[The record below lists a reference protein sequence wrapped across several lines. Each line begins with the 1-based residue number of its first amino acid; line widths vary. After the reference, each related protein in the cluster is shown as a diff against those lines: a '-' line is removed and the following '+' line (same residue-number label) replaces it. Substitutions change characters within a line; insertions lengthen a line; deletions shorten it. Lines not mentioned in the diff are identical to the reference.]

1 MTTRAT
7 RIKICGITS
16 IEMANAAIDAGADM
30 IGLMVNVPNSPRNL
44 SMEKAKEIANAL
56 TPQTIVVVVMQNESP
71 QIAETFAST
80 WVQLHGD
87 EDEQAVARFAK
98 TKHVIKGFSF
108 DPQQVKRFN
117 ADPNIDVL
125 LIDGSSGGK
134 GESFDH
140 EQLAQMM
147 PTIEKP
153 IILAGGLNPD
163 NVCKAINT
171 VRPFCVD
178 VSSAV
183 ETVAGEKDPA
193 LIRAFCEA
201 VIKADEEVYNS

>member
-1 MTTRAT
+1 MSSRTT

-16 IEMANAAIDAGADM
+16 IEIANVATNAGADI
-30 IGLMVNVPNSPRNL
+30 IGLMVNVPASPRNL
-44 SMEKAKEIANAL
+44 SIEKAQEIAKAL
-56 TPQTIVVVVMQNESP
+56 PPQTMVVVVMQNESA
-71 QIAETFAST
+71 QIAEQIPST

-87 EDEQAVARFAK
+87 EDEQTVAEFAK
-98 TKHVIKGFSF
+98 TKHVIKGFRF
-108 DPQQVKRFN
+108 DIEQVKRWN
-117 ADPNIDVL
+117 ADPHIDVL

-140 EQLAQMM
+140 QQLAQMM

-153 IILAGGLNPD
+153 IILAGGLNTE
-163 NVCKAINT
+163 NVGDAIRT

-183 ETVAGEKDPA
+183 ETAPGEKDPA
-193 LIRAFCEA
+193 LIHAFCEA
-201 VIKADEEVYNS
+201 VIKADNEVYRD